1 MNEYE
6 IGITFFGAGAAA
18 MADHDII
25 FGWKLKLN
33 SLNCF
38 GNSIFINFISI
49 FINPLNVL
57 NVCIL

>member
-25 FGWKLKLN
+25 FWLEVKTEFTELLW
-33 SLNCF
+33 
-38 GNSIFINFISI
+38 
-49 FINPLNVL
+49 
-57 NVCIL
+57 